1 MRKTFKKL
9 SVVMAAVVAA
19 STMLAACSSSNTNTP
34 TTTSGTAA
42 PTTAPTQTS
51 GTAEPAATEP
61 ASGDYKAVVNYG
73 ITTAWDS
80 LNPYGVAASGSFYQN
95 LVLDKLYDRLA
106 YIEEA
111 GKNIKPR
118 AATSW
123 EQEED
128 GMTTIFHLNPD
139 AKFHDG
145 EPVTAE
151 DWVWT
156 LQLISNPEYQY
167 GLKSEFAVFDGT
179 DDSGNEVSE
188 KSIAAEAVDDHT
200 LKVKFKRIYPV
211 EDWILLKNR
220 YLYVLPKHLLGDMA
234 PAEIMES
241 DFWKAPVG
249 SGPLSFISEISGS
262 ELQLKSFPDYY
273 QGQPKF
279 DKLVYRVVSATNTV
293 TSVMAGEMDYFFNGP
308 SIDDAEAAEAAGMEV
323 LKSNMP
329 TGATIFLINNQN
341 VKDKRVRQALSY
353 AIDKE
358 ECMQQAV
365 RGEGIIASTCILP
378 GSEYY
383 NPATEWHR
391 DVEKAKSLLA
401 EAGWD
406 SSKKLTMAV
415 GSTRESLAA
424 LMQQQLRDAGVEIEV
439 LTVDVAT
446 MFSGLQEGKYDL
458 GICGSSASNYP
469 LWMEGY
475 YDYRNATYGQI
486 TDHAYAD
493 LQEQISKESDPAKR
507 KELVY
512 QYQDLLLDEMPLVM
526 LYYSNSFGMTSERLT
541 NINPFDSSML
551 NEAVWEWE
559 IAE

>member
-1 MRKTFKKL
+1 MKKTGKKL
-9 SVVMAAVVAA
+9 SLLMAAVVAA
-19 STMLAACSSSNTNTP
+19 STILAGCGSSDTGTQTP
-34 TTTSGTAA
+34 ATSGTQGTTAA
-42 PTTAPTQTS
+42 PAGSEATTAAPAQ
-51 GTAEPAATEP
+51 AETG
-61 ASGDYKAVVNYG
+61 GDYDAVVNYG

-95 LVLDKLYDRLA
+95 LVLEKLYDRLA

-111 GKNIKPR
+111 GSGVKPR
-118 AATSW
+118 AAMSW

-128 GMTTIFHLNPD
+128 GMTTLFHLNPD

-156 LQLISNPEYQY
+156 LQLITDPEYKY

-179 DDSGNEVSE
+179 DDAGNEVSE
-188 KSIAAEAVDDHT
+188 NSVAAEAVDDYT
-200 LKVKFKRIYPV
+200 FKVKFKRVYPV
-211 EDWILLKNR
+211 EDWLLLKNR
-220 YLYVLPKHLLGDMA
+220 YFYVLPKHLLEDKA

-241 DFWKAPVG
+241 DFWKSPVG
-249 SGPLSFISEISGS
+249 SGPLTFISEISGS
-262 ELQLKSFPDYY
+262 ELQLGSFKDYY

-279 DKLVYRVVSATNTV
+279 QKMVYRVVSATNTV
-293 TSVMAGEMDYFFNGP
+293 TSVMAGELDYFFNGP
-308 SIDDAEAAEAAGMEV
+308 TIDDAEAAEAAGLDVQRTEI
-323 LKSNMP
+323 P

-341 VKDKRVRQALSY
+341 VQDKRIRQALSY

-365 RGEGIIASTCILP
+365 RGEGVIASTCILP
-378 GSEYY
+378 TSEYY

-391 DVEKAKSLLA
+391 DVEKAKSLLT

-406 SSKKLTMAV
+406 NSKVLTMAV

-424 LMQQQLRDAGVEIEV
+424 LIQQQLREAGIEIEV

-446 MFSGLQEGKYDL
+446 MFSGLQDGTYDL
-458 GICGSSASNYP
+458 GICGSSASSYP

-475 YDYRNATYGQI
+475 YDYRNATYCQI
-486 TDHAYAD
+486 TDPVYAD
-493 LQEQISKESDPAKR
+493 LQAKISQESDPAKR
-507 KELVY
+507 KELVNE
-512 QYQDLLLDEMPLVM
+512 YQDLLLDEMPLVM
-526 LYYSNSFGMTSERLT
+526 LYYANSFALTSERLT
-541 NINPFDSSML
+541 NINPFESSML

-559 IAE
+559 IK